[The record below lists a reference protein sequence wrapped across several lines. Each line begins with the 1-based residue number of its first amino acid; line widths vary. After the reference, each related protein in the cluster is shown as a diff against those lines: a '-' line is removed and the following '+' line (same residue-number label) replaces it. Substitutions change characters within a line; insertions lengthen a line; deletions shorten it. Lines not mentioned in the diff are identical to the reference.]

1 MTSPHDATDNI
12 GPIHPHLRPAV
23 ETCVAVST
31 SAPLPRSSR
40 RHIVRSDPLYPR
52 ATPMSDDLRTVATFA
67 TPSEAA
73 VARNALEAAGVRA
86 TLADELTLTADPFLS
101 GAVGYIKVQ
110 VRETD
115 LERASEILGERGMPV
130 AVDYGDEADDEPDE
144 GDDYPPV
151 SQGERMVEFGYRAA
165 IFGLVTCPGVF

>member
-1 MTSPHDATDNI
+1 
-12 GPIHPHLRPAV
+12 
-23 ETCVAVST
+23 
-31 SAPLPRSSR
+31 
-40 RHIVRSDPLYPR
+40 
-52 ATPMSDDLRTVATFA
+52 MSDDLRTVATFA
-67 TPSEAA
+67 TPAEAA

-86 TLADELTLTADPFLS
+86 AIADELTLTADPFLS

-115 LERASEILGERGMPV
+115 LERAGEILGERGMPV

-165 IFGLVTCPGVF
+165 IFGLVTCPGVLHVYSLVQVLWASTAYDLPPAANRKCWIALVIDVVMLSLFALAIAGVMRL